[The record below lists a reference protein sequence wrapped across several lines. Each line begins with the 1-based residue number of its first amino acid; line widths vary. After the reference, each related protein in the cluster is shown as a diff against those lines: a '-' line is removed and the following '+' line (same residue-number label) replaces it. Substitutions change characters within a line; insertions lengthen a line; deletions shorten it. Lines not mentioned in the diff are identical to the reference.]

1 MEQLLKEE
9 TYYSFESPD
18 GLHHSDLMPE
28 DCMESYKK
36 TGKFG
41 VLEQEQVG
49 DTKVMVPKYYEI
61 RKIYK
66 YVYKTTVTE
75 DVFSPDCCL
84 TKNGDGEE
92 KK

>member
-18 GLHHSDLMPE
+18 GLHRSDLMPE

-41 VLEQEQVG
+41 VLERVG
-49 DTKVMVPKYYEI
+49 DTQVMATNYYEI
-61 RKIYK
+61 GKIHK

-75 DVFSPDCCL
+75 EIFSPDCC
-84 TKNGDGEE
+84 
-92 KK
+92 